1 MGLAVRP
8 LAQATLPEMYSQSSF
23 ALGAGAIA
31 ASEFER
37 MKEEGHWSEFGG
49 LQLLMSVQNDFAV
62 IGAGQNRMTLGWGT

>member
-1 MGLAVRP
+1 MVSL
-8 LAQATLPEMYSQSSF
+8 QALLC
-23 ALGAGAIA
+23 LGAGAIA